1 MPSPHCRSEELQETV
16 MIALSLFTRLC
27 AVVRQ
32 IGSALRGGYARSPLR
47 ATSALSRVMEGG
59 GAGA

>member
-1 MPSPHCRSEELQETV
+1 

-47 ATSALSRVMEGG
+47 ATSAVARGMGGG

>member
-1 MPSPHCRSEELQETV
+1 
-16 MIALSLFTRLC
+16 MIALTLFTRLC

-32 IGSALRGGYARSPLR
+32 IGRALPAGYARSGLR

-59 GAGA
+59 SAGG

>member
-1 MPSPHCRSEELQETV
+1 
-16 MIALSLFTRLC
+16 MIALTLFTRLC

-32 IGSALRGGYARSPLR
+32 VALALQAGYGRSGLR

-59 GAGA
+59 SAGG

>member
-1 MPSPHCRSEELQETV
+1 

-27 AVVRQ
+27 AAVRQ
-32 IGSALRGGYARSPLR
+32 IGTALRGGYARSPLR